1 MRKDKT
7 INLIITGV
15 GGQGN
20 ILASQVIA
28 DVASD
33 EGYYVIVGETYGLSQ
48 RGGSVMSHVR
58 LSRDFECGPLIPSGM
73 ADIII
78 GFEPLETLRVAVQYC
93 NKGTSVILNPRPNY
107 PIGVLAGDFRYP
119 ALDRILETLQKIV
132 GSVSVVEATELAN
145 EVGSSLVQN
154 IVMVGCLAGSGLLP
168 FSLKSFEKAL
178 KATFS
183 GERLQLNRKAFNL
196 GVKALKNSS

>member
-1 MRKDKT
+1 MRRNKT

-28 DVASD
+28 NVASD

-58 LSRDFECGPLIPSGM
+58 LSRDLECGPLIPSRM

-78 GFEPLETLRVAVQYC
+78 GFEPLETLRVAVQYS

-119 ALDRILETLQKIV
+119 ALDEILDNLRKMV
-132 GSVSVVEATELAN
+132 GSVRVVETTELASK
-145 EVGSSLVQN
+145 VGSSLVQN
-154 IVMVGCLAGSGLLP
+154 MVMVGCLAGSGLLP
-168 FSLKSFEKAL
+168 FKLKSFEKVL
-178 KATFS
+178 KAIFS
-183 GERLQLNRKAFNL
+183 EDKLKLNKKAFDL
-196 GVKALKNSS
+196 GVEALKNT

>member
-1 MRKDKT
+1 MKDKI

-20 ILASQVIA
+20 ILASQIIA

-48 RGGSVMSHVR
+48 RGGSVLSHVR
-58 LSRDFECGPLIPSGM
+58 LSRGFKCGPLIPSGM

-78 GFEPLETLRVAVQYC
+78 GFEPLETLRVAAQYG
-93 NKGTSVILNPRPNY
+93 NKDTSIILNPRPNY
-107 PIGVLAGDFRYP
+107 PIGVLAGDLRYP
-119 ALDRILETLQKIV
+119 ALEEIIASLRKMV
-132 GSVSVVEATELAN
+132 GSVRVVEATELAN

-178 KATFS
+178 KAIFS
-183 GERLQLNRKAFNL
+183 RDKLKLNKKAFTL
-196 GVKALKNSS
+196 GVRAMGSL

>member
-1 MRKDKT
+1 MRRNRT

-28 DVASD
+28 NVAAD

-58 LSRDFECGPLIPSGM
+58 LSRGLECGPLIPSGM
-73 ADIII
+73 ADVII
-78 GFEPLETLRVAVQYC
+78 GFEPLETLRVAVQYS
-93 NKGTSVILNPRPNY
+93 NKGTSVILNARPNY

-119 ALDRILETLQKIV
+119 ALDEILDNLRKMV
-132 GSVSVVEATELAN
+132 DSVRVVETTELASK
-145 EVGSSLVQN
+145 VGSPLVQN
-154 IVMVGCLAGSGLLP
+154 MVMVGCLAGSGLLP
-168 FSLKSFEKAL
+168 FELKSFEKAL

-183 GERLQLNRKAFNL
+183 GDKLKLNKKAFDL
-196 GVKALKNSS
+196 GVRAMGSF